1 MYFYGRKLKLIR
13 KIQIQI
19 TKSIR
24 IPYFCLKFLRMTNGI
39 IILDFG
45 SKLNQLIAR
54 KIRNFGV
61 YSEILPYHTPIQEV
75 LKKQPKG
82 IILSGQGSSVLSEDA
97 ALIER
102 KLLDMDIPILG
113 IGYGMHLIA
122 HLMGAELEEIG
133 SEDVKVEDFNVSV
146 TSELFENIP
155 ETSSVWISDF
165 DKIVSLPEGF
175 ISAGEIST
183 HTAAIINETKR
194 IYGVQF
200 HPEVHGSDFGGHII
214 ENFIFRICEADKNW
228 DVETFIQTQTQRIR
242 EIVGDDKVILG
253 MSGGVDS
260 SVAAV
265 LIHHA
270 IGDNLHGIFVDTG
283 LLRKDEGKKVMELYG
298 EHFKMNLKLID
309 AKDQFL
315 SKLKGVTDP
324 EEKRKIIGHEF
335 VEVFNLESKK
345 FQDAKFLAQG
355 TIYPDIIESQSVKNS
370 AVAVKSHHN
379 VGGLPEDMKL
389 ELLEPLKDLFK
400 DDVRK
405 VGIALGLPEEMV
417 NRHPFPG
424 PGLGIRILGE
434 ITEEKIRILQEAD
447 NIFIEELYKNDLY
460 DSVSQAFVV
469 LLPIKSV
476 GITNDKRTYE
486 YTAVLRSAD
495 SVDFMSA
502 TWSKLPYDF
511 IDKVSKRIIKE
522 VNGINRLVYD
532 VTSKPP
538 ATIEWE

>member
-1 MYFYGRKLKLIR
+1 
-13 KIQIQI
+13 
-19 TKSIR
+19 
-24 IPYFCLKFLRMTNGI
+24 MTNGI

-61 YSEILPYHTPIQEV
+61 YSEILPYHTPIEEV

-97 ALIER
+97 ALIE
-102 KLLDMDIPILG
+102 KKWLEMDIPILG

-122 HLMGAELEEIG
+122 HLMGAKLEKVE
-133 SEDVKVEDFNVSV
+133 SEDVKVEDFNVST

-183 HTAAIINETKR
+183 DTAAIINEAKR

-200 HPEVHGSDFGGHII
+200 HPEVQGSDFGGHII
-214 ENFIFRICEADKNW
+214 ENFIFRICEANKNW
-228 DVETFIQTQTQRIR
+228 DVETFIQTQTQRIKD
-242 EIVGDDKVILG
+242 IVGDDKVILG

-335 VEVFNLESKK
+335 VEVFNTESKK

-355 TIYPDIIESQSVKNS
+355 TIYPDIIESQSVKDS
-370 AVAVKSHHN
+370 TVAIKSHHN
-379 VGGLPEDMKL
+379 VGGLPKDMKL

-447 NIFIEELYKNDLY
+447 NIFIEELYKHDLY

-476 GITNDKRTYE
+476 GVTNDKRTYE

-495 SVDFMSA
+495 TIDFMSA

-511 IDKVSKRIIKE
+511 IDTVSKRIIKE

>member
-1 MYFYGRKLKLIR
+1 
-13 KIQIQI
+13 
-19 TKSIR
+19 
-24 IPYFCLKFLRMTNGI
+24 MTNGI

-61 YSEILPYHTPIQEV
+61 YSEILPYHTPIEEV

-97 ALIER
+97 ALIEK

-200 HPEVHGSDFGGHII
+200 HPEVQGSDFGGHII
-214 ENFIFRICEADKNW
+214 ENFIFRICEANKNW
-228 DVETFIQTQTQRIR
+228 DVETFIQTQTQRIK

>member
-1 MYFYGRKLKLIR
+1 M
-13 KIQIQI
+13 
-19 TKSIR
+19 
-24 IPYFCLKFLRMTNGI
+24 
-39 IILDFG
+39 DFG

-61 YSEILPYHTPIQEV
+61 YSEILPYHTPIEEV

-97 ALIER
+97 ALIE
-102 KLLDMDIPILG
+102 KKWLDMDIPILG

-122 HLMGAELEEIG
+122 HLMGAKLEKVE
-133 SEDVKVEDFNVSV
+133 SEDVKVEDFNVST

-183 HTAAIINETKR
+183 HTAAIINEEKR
-194 IYGVQF
+194 IYGIQF
-200 HPEVHGSDFGGHII
+200 HPEVQGSDFGGHII
-214 ENFIFRICEADKNW
+214 ENFIFRICEANKNW
-228 DVETFIQTQTQRIR
+228 DVETFIQTQTQRIK

>member
-1 MYFYGRKLKLIR
+1 
-13 KIQIQI
+13 
-19 TKSIR
+19 
-24 IPYFCLKFLRMTNGI
+24 MTNGI

-61 YSEILPYHTPIQEV
+61 YSEILPYHTPIEEV

-183 HTAAIINETKR
+183 DTAAIINETKR
-194 IYGVQF
+194 IYGIQF
-200 HPEVHGSDFGGHII
+200 HPEVQGSDFGGHII

>member
-1 MYFYGRKLKLIR
+1 
-13 KIQIQI
+13 
-19 TKSIR
+19 
-24 IPYFCLKFLRMTNGI
+24 MTNGI

-61 YSEILPYHTPIQEV
+61 YSEILPYHTPIEEV

-200 HPEVHGSDFGGHII
+200 HPEVQGSDFGGHII

>member
-1 MYFYGRKLKLIR
+1 
-13 KIQIQI
+13 
-19 TKSIR
+19 
-24 IPYFCLKFLRMTNGI
+24 MTNGI

-61 YSEILPYHTPIQEV
+61 YSEILPYHTPIEEV

-97 ALIER
+97 ALIE
-102 KLLDMDIPILG
+102 KKWLDMDIPILG

-122 HLMGAELEEIG
+122 HLMGAKLEKVE
-133 SEDVKVEDFNVSV
+133 SEDVKVEDFNVST

-183 HTAAIINETKR
+183 HTAAIINEEKR
-194 IYGVQF
+194 IYGIQF
-200 HPEVHGSDFGGHII
+200 HPEVQGSDFGGHII
-214 ENFIFRICEADKNW
+214 ENFIFRICEANKNW
-228 DVETFIQTQTQRIR
+228 DVETFIQTQTQRIK

>member
-1 MYFYGRKLKLIR
+1 
-13 KIQIQI
+13 
-19 TKSIR
+19 
-24 IPYFCLKFLRMTNGI
+24 MTNGI

-61 YSEILPYHTPIQEV
+61 YSEILPYHTPIEEV

-200 HPEVHGSDFGGHII
+200 HPEVQGSDFGGHII

-324 EEKRKIIGHEF
+324 EDKRKIIGHEF

-502 TWSKLPYDF
+502 TWSKLPYEF